1 KSYDYEVTTHDNDKN
16 LECES
21 NASQDFKVDGIKV
34 NNNSYIDLVRENISI
49 KNIISFKYISAR
61 RDVTNQDKGNT
72 LSRQTSNLYKKQ
84 EDNSDKFNE
93 NEKFIDHLSET
104 DDRLSSI
111 YENIFEDVV
120 RKVESFGG
128 VKPNDT
134 SIKIIST
141 LQHRELLEGNTT
153 VVYKQD
159 K

>member
-1 KSYDYEVTTHDNDKN
+1 
-16 LECES
+16 
-21 NASQDFKVDGIKV
+21 
-34 NNNSYIDLVRENISI
+34 
-49 KNIISFKYISAR
+49 AR